1 MVMKTYFKSILRS
14 FRRNTAK
21 LISLTVMDLDAD
33 GANTRIYAYPSF
45 ETNINRLKVEGRLP
59 QAAGEILAERQNNE
73 SQPLGIG
80 DTVSVMGMEFEIVW
94 LVSNPLIFDRLGEPD
109 MLAQEPLERIFYLSS
124 EFLPLTLPVTDAY
137 IRIAGLEERDI
148 FSDGYQDAAA
158 ETAAA
163 LSAEL
168 GEGFTVLTM
177 QENKSAATAESY
189 CEKVSVIAAVFPVF
203 FILVAAL
210 VVMTTMTRVIEEER
224 AIIGCLRSLG
234 AGDGR
239 ILFKYLFMAAVCC
252 AVAAALGFALGL
264 TVLPA
269 AILPAFDTVFFMP
282 AAAGALHPLMGI
294 VSAAAMFAVVLA
306 VTAGVCKGSLREQ
319 PAQLLVPR
327 APKPG
332 KRIFLERIGFFWNR
346 LSFKYKS
353 SLRNIFRY
361 KKHLVMTVVSVAG
374 STALAFAGFGLWNVS
389 ESVDGGTFAGFE
401 DSLKPIS
408 FVVIAFALLLCVFV
422 IYNLTNMNIGE
433 RKREIATLAVLGY
446 RGGEILVEPCRT
458 DISGQIG
465 EYPDWEK
472 FERDVRE
479 NCQNQDGIGVIELYS
494 FKNGAVIE
502 REAKERIAKIADIPV
517 TCGYELFR
525 EPNSLQR
532 GAGTLLNAGLYPVI
546 EDFLRAVRRAM
557 RARGIDAPAVI
568 MRSDGSLMSEEFA
581 RKHPVETLLC
591 GPAASVA
598 GGYALSREK
607 NAVIV
612 DMGGTTTDI
621 AIVQGG
627 LPVRANDGVTVG
639 KWRTYVDGMLIRT
652 FGLGGDSAV
661 HYRGKKLVL
670 EEYRVVPLCAAAS
683 RYPAMRERLSR
694 FAASGAGV
702 HTQFRFEFYMLAREP
717 RSPERYTEREQKLI
731 AALAGGPLI
740 LDDAAAAVG
749 QDIYTFNPSR
759 LIKEGIV
766 QVCGLTPTD
775 LMHVRGDFL
784 RFDAEI
790 SRTAAEIVAQ
800 NLGITAEALC
810 ELVYR
815 EIEHKMYTNIVKI
828 LLQVQDSFFAKNGFD
843 RASEHFIEESYRLAR
858 GERGGAMIRA
868 PFATDFKLVGI
879 GAPIRLFLGGV
890 AELLGT
896 EADVPEHGEVAN
908 ALGAVTG
915 NVYASS
921 EAEIRTGFLDTGA
934 QGYFVY
940 GEGETRA
947 FAEEEEAERYA
958 EELAKTAARGKA
970 ADRGAAGEIAVTCQK
985 KRHTAE
991 IGYGD
996 GEGNA
1001 LFVGTTFTAQAIGTV
1016 GYVQ

>member
-1 MVMKTYFKSILRS
+1 MKLAIGIDTGGTYTDAVLYDFETKKILG
-14 FRRNTAK
+14 TAK
-21 LISLTVMDLDAD
+21 ALTTKNDLCVGIGNALDALPNEHFREVRMLSLSTTL
-33 GANTRIYAYPSF
+33 A
-45 ETNINRLKVEGRLP
+45 TNACVEGKGG
-59 QAAGEILAERQNNE
+59 AAKL
-73 SQPLGIG
+73 
-80 DTVSVMGMEFEIVW
+80 
-94 LVSNPLIFDRLGEPD
+94 
-109 MLAQEPLERIFYLSS
+109 
-124 EFLPLTLPVTDAY
+124 
-137 IRIAGLEERDI
+137 
-148 FSDGYQDAAA
+148 
-158 ETAAA
+158 
-163 LSAEL
+163 
-168 GEGFTVLTM
+168 
-177 QENKSAATAESY
+177 
-189 CEKVSVIAAVFPVF
+189 VF
-203 FILVAAL
+203 FNGDKDILQ
-210 VVMTTMTRVIEEER
+210 
-224 AIIGCLRSLG
+224 
-234 AGDGR
+234 
-239 ILFKYLFMAAVCC
+239 KY
-252 AVAAALGFALGL
+252 GGEYGL
-264 TVLPA
+264 PPV
-269 AILPAFDTVFFMP
+269 
-282 AAAGALHPLMGI
+282 
-294 VSAAAMFAVVLA
+294 
-306 VTAGVCKGSLREQ
+306 
-319 PAQLLVPR
+319 
-327 APKPG
+327 
-332 KRIFLERIGFFWNR
+332 
-346 LSFKYKS
+346 
-353 SLRNIFRY
+353 
-361 KKHLVMTVVSVAG
+361 
-374 STALAFAGFGLWNVS
+374 
-389 ESVDGGTFAGFE
+389 
-401 DSLKPIS
+401 
-408 FVVIAFALLLCVFV
+408 
-422 IYNLTNMNIGE
+422 
-433 RKREIATLAVLGY
+433 
-446 RGGEILVEPCRT
+446 GEILVEPCRT

-479 NCQNQDGIGVIELYS
+479 NCRNADGIGVIELYS

-598 GGYALSREK
+598 GGCALSREK
-607 NAVIV
+607 NAVVV

-670 EEYRVVPLCAAAS
+670 DEYRVVPLCAAAS

-717 RSPERYTEREQKLI
+717 RSLERYTEREQKLI

-740 LDDAAAAVG
+740 LDEAAAAVG
-749 QDIYTFNPSR
+749 QDIYTFSPSR
-759 LIKEGIV
+759 
-766 QVCGLTPTD
+766 
-775 LMHVRGDFL
+775 
-784 RFDAEI
+784 
-790 SRTAAEIVAQ
+790 VAQ

-868 PFATDFKLVGI
+868 PFTTDFKLVGI

-985 KRHTAE
+985 KRRTAE

>member
-1 MVMKTYFKSILRS
+1 MKLAIGIDTGGTYTDAVLYDFETKKILG
-14 FRRNTAK
+14 TAK
-21 LISLTVMDLDAD
+21 ALTTKNDLCVGIGNALDALPNEHFREVRMLSLSTTL
-33 GANTRIYAYPSF
+33 A
-45 ETNINRLKVEGRLP
+45 TNACVEGKGG
-59 QAAGEILAERQNNE
+59 AAKL
-73 SQPLGIG
+73 
-80 DTVSVMGMEFEIVW
+80 
-94 LVSNPLIFDRLGEPD
+94 
-109 MLAQEPLERIFYLSS
+109 
-124 EFLPLTLPVTDAY
+124 
-137 IRIAGLEERDI
+137 
-148 FSDGYQDAAA
+148 
-158 ETAAA
+158 
-163 LSAEL
+163 
-168 GEGFTVLTM
+168 
-177 QENKSAATAESY
+177 
-189 CEKVSVIAAVFPVF
+189 VF
-203 FILVAAL
+203 FNGDKDILQ
-210 VVMTTMTRVIEEER
+210 
-224 AIIGCLRSLG
+224 
-234 AGDGR
+234 
-239 ILFKYLFMAAVCC
+239 KY
-252 AVAAALGFALGL
+252 GGEYGL
-264 TVLPA
+264 PPV
-269 AILPAFDTVFFMP
+269 
-282 AAAGALHPLMGI
+282 
-294 VSAAAMFAVVLA
+294 
-306 VTAGVCKGSLREQ
+306 
-319 PAQLLVPR
+319 
-327 APKPG
+327 
-332 KRIFLERIGFFWNR
+332 
-346 LSFKYKS
+346 
-353 SLRNIFRY
+353 
-361 KKHLVMTVVSVAG
+361 
-374 STALAFAGFGLWNVS
+374 
-389 ESVDGGTFAGFE
+389 
-401 DSLKPIS
+401 
-408 FVVIAFALLLCVFV
+408 
-422 IYNLTNMNIGE
+422 
-433 RKREIATLAVLGY
+433 
-446 RGGEILVEPCRT
+446 GEILVEPCRT

-479 NCQNQDGIGVIELYS
+479 NCRNADGIGVIELYS

-598 GGYALSREK
+598 GGCALSREK